1 MLLFEC
7 TLKLMKQKYDNFV
20 VTVMSLSLKRM
31 KMVMNTE
38 NHAMKCSWS
47 ALIRMVGSLEKIE
60 ELEMATD
67 E

>member
-31 KMVMNTE
+31 KMVMNME

-60 ELEMATD
+60 E
-67 E
+67 

>member
-60 ELEMATD
+60 E
-67 E
+67 